1 LSETVPSYHR
11 DAALAAGVLA
21 ALVGLL
27 WATDATEALWQPA
40 PAAVGVLGALV
51 VELVFLR
58 SPSLA
63 ALWERRVVQLGG
75 VVAVVGGGAWAYQTL
90 GPSAVA
96 ILCWGL
102 STYFVLL
109 GAVLVFDRNPLATGD

>member
-1 LSETVPSYHR
+1 MSSYHR
-11 DAALAAGVLA
+11 DAALAAGAVA

-51 VELVFLR
+51 VELAFLR

-75 VVAVVGGGAWAYQTL
+75 VVAVVGGGAWVYQTL